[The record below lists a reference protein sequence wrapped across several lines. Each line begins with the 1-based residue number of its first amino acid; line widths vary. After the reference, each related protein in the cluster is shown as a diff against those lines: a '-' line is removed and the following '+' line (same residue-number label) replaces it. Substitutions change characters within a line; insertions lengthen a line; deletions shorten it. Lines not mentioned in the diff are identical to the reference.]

1 MDLKLT
7 GKRALVTGSSS
18 GIGAEIARMLAGEGA
33 TVLVHG
39 RNQERVDAVVA
50 QIRAAGGHAEAI
62 LADFNSSEEIATV
75 IHVVER
81 VSNCIDILV
90 INVGGSARRAHPTWL
105 H

>member
-62 LADFNSSEEIATV
+62 LGEDLVVRNSASKHGPLPLSKE
-75 IHVVER
+75 
-81 VSNCIDILV
+81 
-90 INVGGSARRAHPTWL
+90 SAESWL
-105 H
+105 LGQF